1 MSINPIITNTFK
13 KYSEKNPDFPEK
25 MLELLDDLLIT
36 AARKAFEKD
45 SLEKL
50 FDGISEKYASNDKI
64 LEWSEKY
71 NE

>member
-1 MSINPIITNTFK
+1 MSINPIIPNTFK
-13 KYSEKNPDFPEK
+13 KYSEKNPDFPEE
-25 MLELLDDLLIT
+25 MLELLNDLLIT
-36 AARKAFEKD
+36 AVRKALEKD